1 LETIKPDAGGEAEPM
16 SKPALAAVSTF
27 TPQQMKEVVG
37 HFPPGV
43 VVVTGVDAAGAMGLT
58 CQSFVSLSLVPPL
71 VAVCPSRGSV
81 TWPRLRTLE
90 SFCINILADD
100 QEALSGRFA
109 RSSSDKFTSV
119 GWRAAP
125 SGAPVLD
132 GACAWIDC
140 RPWSEYDG
148 GDHTIAVAEVTALGT
163 GPARRPL
170 LFHRS
175 GYGISRGAPRKP
187 FSLDASPTEWD
198 W

>member
-1 LETIKPDAGGEAEPM
+1 MRKSAP
-16 SKPALAAVSTF
+16 AAVSTF
-27 TPQQMKEVVG
+27 TAQQMKEVVG
-37 HFPPGV
+37 HFPTGV
-43 VVVTGVDAAGAMGLT
+43 VVVTGVDGTEPIGLT
-58 CQSFVSLSLVPPL
+58 CQTFVSLSLVPPL

-81 TWPRLRTLE
+81 TWPRLRELE
-90 SFCINILADD
+90 SFCINILAED
-100 QEALSGRFA
+100 QEHLSGGFA
-109 RSSSDKFTSV
+109 RTGSDKFASV

-148 GDHTIAVAEVTALGT
+148 GDHTIVVGEVTALGT
-163 GPARRPL
+163 EPGRRPL

-175 GYGISRGAPRKP
+175 AYGISRGAPSEP
-187 FSLDASPTEWD
+187 FSLDTSPTEWD